1 MFWGA
6 MRTLRKDFL
15 RKNKEASNNE
25 YAEIFAFFLLK
36 NVKIKKGNNF
46 FMQNK

>member
-15 RKNKEASNNE
+15 RKNKEASSNE
-25 YAEIFAFFLLK
+25 YAEIFAFFVKKRK
-36 NVKIKKGNNF
+36 NKKR
-46 FMQNK
+46 K